1 MSLTPRLGKR
11 GRFSKVSMGHLKKS
25 RLLHQDTLQEI
36 HKVRK
41 GFEESRV
48 PRKGH
53 GIFDKDSNEKAE
65 VMKGR

>member
-1 MSLTPRLGKR
+1 
-11 GRFSKVSMGHLKKS
+11 MGHLKKS
-25 RLLHQDTLQEI
+25 RLLHQDTLQENRKI
-36 HKVRK
+36 CK

>member
-1 MSLTPRLGKR
+1 
-11 GRFSKVSMGHLKKS
+11 MGHLKKS
-25 RLLHQDTLQEI
+25 RLLHQDTLQENRKI
-36 HKVRK
+36 RK

-65 VMKGR
+65 VTIGR